1 MVFPVLSQ
9 LLATATFLH
18 PMKEAKP
25 YPTLSG
31 YHGRSFATALELD
44 ITNKAIILV
53 RVYKY
58 ACSVMFLT
66 RVLSQRSS
74 VWGAWERDGLLVG
87 DR

>member
-1 MVFPVLSQ
+1 MGGP
-9 LLATATFLH
+9 
-18 PMKEAKP
+18 
-25 YPTLSG
+25 
-31 YHGRSFATALELD
+31 FATALELD

-74 VWGAWERDGLLVG
+74 VWGAWERDRLLVG